1 MSNFFLKHFALITA
15 SRIFIV
21 GNHSDIRKNQLH
33 TKHVAKM
40 FSWNTFLLSE
50 YIFKAVVNQRES
62 IIKNA
67 IAEKTL
73 NRLLQ
78 LFIFVILFE
87 MHERVTS
94 MEKEFETVFVDNKAK
109 RANLKTG
116 VSRKQS
122 SSNFPKNRHFLCIS
136 GGKKCSFFGKL
147 GVRCFLALFWDSPFC
162 LITDALQIRLEH
174 TLTQKFNSIRHF
186 GWSEHSKKT
195 GSKVDYS
202 KKLVERRRWVF

>member
-109 RANLKTG
+109 RANLKTD

-147 GVRCFLALFWDSPFC
+147 GVRCFLETPVLRFALLPDYRR
-162 LITDALQIRLEH
+162 ITDQARAHPNSKIQLDSSLWLIRTFKE
-174 TLTQKFNSIRHF
+174 N
-186 GWSEHSKKT
+186 
-195 GSKVDYS
+195 
-202 KKLVERRRWVF
+202 WVQSWLL